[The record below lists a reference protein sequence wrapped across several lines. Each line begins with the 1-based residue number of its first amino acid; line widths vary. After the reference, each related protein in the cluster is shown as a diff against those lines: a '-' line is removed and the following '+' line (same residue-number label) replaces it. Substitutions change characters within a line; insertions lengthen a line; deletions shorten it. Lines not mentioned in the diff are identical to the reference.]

1 MFSLKKEPGAYVFGA
16 SSVRHG
22 SCVGDIVVGRHAVH
36 SPFRPLAQCEEM
48 LQLEKHPATY
58 LDS

>member
-1 MFSLKKEPGAYVFGA
+1 MFLGA
-16 SSVRHG
+16 SYVRHG
-22 SCVGDIVVGRHAVH
+22 SCIGDIVEGRHAVH